1 MRKEIRE
8 EWARLNP
15 VFVHP
20 EDSVF
25 QTIRH
30 AVKETLHGFFAPL
43 FLFVWVVKLAGRRLK
58 AFASGMI

>member
-30 AVKETLHGFFAPL
+30 AIKETLLGIFAPL
-43 FLFVWVVKLAGRRLK
+43 FLFVWVVKLAGRRLT
-58 AFASGMI
+58 AFASRRI